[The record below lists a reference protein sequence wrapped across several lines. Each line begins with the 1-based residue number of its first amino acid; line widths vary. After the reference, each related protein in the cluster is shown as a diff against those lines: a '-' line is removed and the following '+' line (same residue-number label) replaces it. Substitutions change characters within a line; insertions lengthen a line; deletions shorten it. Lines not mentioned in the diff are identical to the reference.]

1 MPAADGHPSF
11 CIYFRLT
18 YGGINYP
25 AIYVALLL
33 EDYFIFHNFVERS
46 KKNSFMGI
54 IIFLLIAIGG
64 WMLIPSFFWAIVF
77 EIIVIAA
84 GFFIISKKNG

>member
-1 MPAADGHPSF
+1 
-11 CIYFRLT
+11 
-18 YGGINYP
+18 
-25 AIYVALLL
+25 
-33 EDYFIFHNFVERS
+33 
-46 KKNSFMGI
+46 MGI

-64 WMLIPSFFWAIVF
+64 WMLIPSFFWDIVF

>member
-1 MPAADGHPSF
+1 MSLYYWKIISF
-11 CIYFRLT
+11 FI
-18 YGGINYP
+18 I
-25 AIYVALLL
+25 LL
-33 EDYFIFHNFVERS
+33 
-46 KKNSFMGI
+46 KGQKNSFMGI

-77 EIIVIAA
+77 EIVLIVA

>member
-11 CIYFRLT
+11 CIYLRLT
-18 YGGINYP
+18 YGSINYP

-46 KKNSFMGI
+46 KKTVLWES
-54 IIFLLIAIGG
+54 L
-64 WMLIPSFFWAIVF
+64 FFC
-77 EIIVIAA
+77 
-84 GFFIISKKNG
+84 

>member
-1 MPAADGHPSF
+1 MPVADGHPSF
-11 CIYFRLT
+11 CIYLRLT

-46 KKNSFMGI
+46 KNSFMGI

>member
-1 MPAADGHPSF
+1 MPV
-11 CIYFRLT
+11 
-18 YGGINYP
+18 
-25 AIYVALLL
+25 IYVALLL

-46 KKNSFMGI
+46 KNSFMGI

-77 EIIVIAA
+77 EIVLIAA

>member
-1 MPAADGHPSF
+1 
-11 CIYFRLT
+11 
-18 YGGINYP
+18 
-25 AIYVALLL
+25 
-33 EDYFIFHNFVERS
+33 
-46 KKNSFMGI
+46 MGF

>member
-1 MPAADGHPSF
+1 MSLYYWKIISF
-11 CIYFRLT
+11 FI
-18 YGGINYP
+18 I
-25 AIYVALLL
+25 LL
-33 EDYFIFHNFVERS
+33 
-46 KKNSFMGI
+46 KGQKNSFMGI

-77 EIIVIAA
+77 EIIGIAA

>member
-1 MPAADGHPSF
+1 M
-11 CIYFRLT
+11 
-18 YGGINYP
+18 P

-33 EDYFIFHNFVERS
+33 EDYFIQ
-46 KKNSFMGI
+46 KNSFMGI

-77 EIIVIAA
+77 EIIGIAA

>member
-1 MPAADGHPSF
+1 MNNSICTLFDNILIDIHKFKSL
-11 CIYFRLT
+11 RK
-18 YGGINYP
+18 
-25 AIYVALLL
+25 V
-33 EDYFIFHNFVERS
+33 

>member
-1 MPAADGHPSF
+1 MPVADGHPSF
-11 CIYFRLT
+11 CIYLRLT

-46 KKNSFMGI
+46 KKQFYGNHYFSVNRHWRMDADSV
-54 IIFLLIAIGG
+54 FLLGYR
-64 WMLIPSFFWAIVF
+64 V
-77 EIIVIAA
+77 
-84 GFFIISKKNG
+84 

>member
-1 MPAADGHPSF
+1 MPVADGHPSF
-11 CIYFRLT
+11 CIYLRLI

-46 KKNSFMGI
+46 KKKTVLWES
-54 IIFLLIAIGG
+54 L
-64 WMLIPSFFWAIVF
+64 FFC
-77 EIIVIAA
+77 
-84 GFFIISKKNG
+84 